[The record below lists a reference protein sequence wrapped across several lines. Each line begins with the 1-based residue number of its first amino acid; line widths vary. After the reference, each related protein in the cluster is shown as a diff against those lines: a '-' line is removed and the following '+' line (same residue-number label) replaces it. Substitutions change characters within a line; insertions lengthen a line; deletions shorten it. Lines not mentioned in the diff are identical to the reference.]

1 MNLGTAAVNRTV
13 QIFNPDGQS
22 SNLFSFSVT
31 AQPVNTLLALPQIA
45 FGGGWYTALY
55 FSNTNT
61 TAATVHVDFIGEN
74 GSPLSVPLIGMGS
87 VSSRSVSLSPGATA
101 ILEAP
106 NAGPLVQGWAEASL
120 PPGVVGYAVFRQSVL
135 GRADQ
140 EAVVPLTPESSQTA
154 DFAYDD
160 TSSTTSVALVNPS
173 NQQVTGTI
181 TLYQSDGIL
190 IGSSQLVLGAR
201 AKQAI
206 ALRNLPGLS
215 GAAGKRGWATFSVP
229 SGAISVLGLRFGAQA
244 FTSIPVSHRTG
255 TAGSTAVL
263 GLPQV
268 AFGGGW
274 YTALY
279 FSNTTS
285 SAVSL
290 SVSFLAEN
298 GTPLS
303 VPLLESGSASS
314 RIINLNPGAT
324 AVLEAP
330 NTGDLVQGWG
340 EAILPPGVIGYAVFR
355 QSVPGRADQE
365 AVVPLTSESKQTA
378 DLVYDDTSLTTSTA
392 FVNPGNQPITV
403 AITVRDPSGSLI
415 GSGQV
420 ILLARS
426 KQAAVLKTLPGLEAA
441 AGQRGLAHFSV
452 TNGAISVLGLRFG
465 GEAFTSIPGSQP

>member
-1 MNLGTAAVNRTV
+1 
-13 QIFNPDGQS
+13 
-22 SNLFSFSVT
+22 
-31 AQPVNTLLALPQIA
+31 
-45 FGGGWYTALY
+45 
-55 FSNTNT
+55 
-61 TAATVHVDFIGEN
+61 
-74 GSPLSVPLIGMGS
+74 
-87 VSSRSVSLSPGATA
+87 
-101 ILEAP
+101 
-106 NAGPLVQGWAEASL
+106 
-120 PPGVVGYAVFRQSVL
+120 VGYAVFRQSVS

-173 NQQVTGTI
+173 NQQTAATI

-190 IGSSQLVLGAR
+190 IGSSQLVLSPR

-215 GAAGKRGWATFSVP
+215 GAAGKRGWATFNVAT
-229 SGAISVLGLRFGAQA
+229 GAISVLGLRFGAQA

-441 AGQRGLAHFSV
+441 GGQRGLAHFSV